1 MPVERIELS
10 PFRSGL
16 SDRRGCRYA
25 TLAKRKRRDSNA
37 QDALSNVRR
46 VSGPVQLA
54 ISATLP
60 KAEPQQ
66 IKPVEL
72 SKPCGLPRFE
82 RGGLANVPEGSN
94 GR

>member
-16 SDRRGCRYA
+16 SDRRGCPLRH
-25 TLAKRKRRDSNA
+25 TGKKRKRRDSNA

-46 VSGPVQLA
+46 VSSPVQLA
-54 ISATLP
+54 VSATLP
-60 KAEPQQ
+60 KAEPER
-66 IKPVEL
+66 VEL
-72 SKPCGLPRFE
+72 SRPCGLPRFE
-82 RGGLANVPEGSN
+82 RGGLANVPKGSN